1 MIIYYSIYLGTVIE
15 LILYSYLRS
24 LTRILELSQSIS
36 STAYHTCIQSMFF
49 ILLIYWC
56 VYFFNGNFVPQIFWL
71 KKKWD
76 KYFKVKKKW
85 LSILETSLV
94 WFDYER
100 NNDQILGRLH
110 QTIFLGTI
118 LPENYLHA
126 RIRRISC
133 DDLISVGLSDAWRK
147 AVIIFVC
154 NAKCRL
160 ELIMKQW

>member
-1 MIIYYSIYLGTVIE
+1 ME
-15 LILYSYLRS
+15 ILFLRS
-24 LTRILELSQSIS
+24 
-36 STAYHTCIQSMFF
+36 FG
-49 ILLIYWC
+49 W
-56 VYFFNGNFVPQIFWL
+56 
-71 KKKWD
+71 KKWD